1 MGRPVSFA
9 AKPRRASGRV
19 HPAAVALGSALAGAA
34 LLIAGLAL
42 PVRADEPA
50 VTISISNGRFVPS
63 EVPVPAGQKIKLIVR
78 NQDRAMSEFEST
90 DFHREKIVGPGK
102 EITLFV
108 GPLGAGRY
116 EFFDDFHP
124 ENRGHLVAK

>member
-1 MGRPVSFA
+1 MGRPVPSTAGTCYVSRGLRCATA
-9 AKPRRASGRV
+9 AAARV
-19 HPAAVALGSALAGAA
+19 LAGAT
-34 LLIAGLAL
+34 LLVGGLAL
-42 PVRADEPA
+42 PAGAGDAA
-50 VTISISNGRFVPS
+50 VTISIANGKFVPS
-63 EVPVPAGQKIKLIVR
+63 EVPVPAGQKVKLVVR

-90 DFHREKIVGPGK
+90 EFHREKIVGPGK

-108 GPLGAGRY
+108 GPLDAGRY